1 MTEKYENVFEQ
12 VKKEFFG
19 IDKQIEMIL
28 KSIETWDYTREYIK
42 RPIIFNV
49 IGMTGVGK
57 TAVINRILEL
67 LDLEEK
73 KVYFKFNNKTT
84 DVVESLRNNNMSDSI
99 FMFDEFQYL
108 RTINE
113 ESDEIRDDDRKG
125 FNIVW
130 DLLDSGEVVLQNSD
144 YFYFGIGTIN
154 MMLDDFISNGIKYE
168 RGVFTG
174 DAVGFMV
181 KKYKVTLSTHKSMDS
196 YLKHVDYCISNSN
209 KSSLM
214 VGPDLDMETGY
225 DSEYGEEKYMD
236 KEALGYMGGD
246 TDNEDR
252 RSYITDRFTLK
263 SMLPV
268 SIRTMRDAIKNIS
281 SKHKYPTTFDLERE
295 LYLIKDIEGLIDYFN
310 QFKNSKPLPTK
321 KNFKNSL
328 IITISNIDEAYRAA
342 HKVDSDID
350 ADFFYK
356 ETSKIGMLTI
366 RKALLSRFRPE
377 QVARFGGNYILY
389 PSLNKNAFEMIIQKE
404 IDKFKSMVS
413 SSFDGK
419 DGGLSIKNINVSSNV
434 NKLVYI
440 EGVFPIIG
448 ARSVFS
454 AVNDIVNDK
463 FSKIVMSV
471 ISIKEKHSE
480 IDIDIDYRKGNVI
493 IKYIDS
499 KTSEL
504 IIEESVK
511 YELKVDNLRREKKKD
526 IGKQVHRAIHECGHA
541 ICSIMLRNIVPEVI
555 YSTVINSSGAFN
567 MFNED
572 DFYYERKNTYLDN
585 VAVSMG
591 GYAAELVVFGSQN
604 LSNGSSSD
612 INKATSLLMNLY
624 KDCGFLGSDMAV
636 GIVSNQMPATP
647 FTDRNYSVIDLKNE
661 VDAIVIADVRN
672 SIEKAKGVI
681 EEQET
686 LLLKMGEYL
695 SKNPKI
701 GRRKIIEMVKKYSV
715 NYDISKIDSNKS
727 NFYAD
732 ILNQKL
738 KEVK

>member
-113 ESDEIRDDDRKG
+113 KSDEIRDEDHKG

-144 YFYFGIGTIN
+144 YFYFGIGRIN
-154 MMLDDFISNGIKYE
+154 MMLDDFISNGLKYE
-168 RGVFTG
+168 RGVFVG
-174 DAVGFMV
+174 DAVGFMA
-181 KKYKVTLSTHKSMDS
+181 KKYQITLSTQKSMDS
-196 YLKHVDYCISNSN
+196 YLKHVDYCISTAN
-209 KSSLM
+209 KTSI
-214 VGPDLDMETGY
+214 VENPNLDMEIGY
-225 DSEYGEEKYMD
+225 DSEYGED
-236 KEALGYMGGD
+236 KVMPKETDSYTETGD
-246 TDNEDR
+246 EQN
-252 RSYITDRFTLK
+252 YITDRVTLR

-295 LYLIKDIEGLIDYFN
+295 LYLIKDIEGLIDYFD
-310 QFKNSKPLPTK
+310 QFKNNKPLPTK

-350 ADFFYK
+350 ADLFYK

-404 IDKFKSMVS
+404 IDKFKEMVT

-434 NKLVYI
+434 NKIIYL

-463 FSKIVMSV
+463 FSKIVMNV
-471 ISIKEKHSE
+471 ISIKEKHRE
-480 IDIDIDYRKGNVI
+480 IDIDIDYKKGNII
-493 IKYIDS
+493 IKYTDS
-499 KTSEL
+499 GTSEAIL
-504 IIEESVK
+504 EESVK

-647 FTDRNYSVIDLKNE
+647 FTDRNYSVVDLKNE
-661 VDAIVIADVRN
+661 VDTIVVADVRA

-681 EEQET
+681 KEQEM

-695 SKNPKI
+695 SKNPKM
-701 GRRKIIEMVKKYSV
+701 GRRKIIEMIKKYSV
-715 NYDISKIDSNKS
+715 NYDISKIDSNKN
-727 NFYAD
+727 NFYVE

>member
-113 ESDEIRDDDRKG
+113 KSDEIRDEDHKG

-144 YFYFGIGTIN
+144 YFYFGIGRIN
-154 MMLDDFISNGIKYE
+154 MMLDDFISNGLKYE
-168 RGVFTG
+168 RGVFVG
-174 DAVGFMV
+174 DAVGFMA
-181 KKYKVTLSTHKSMDS
+181 KKYQMTLSTQKSMDS
-196 YLKHVDYCISNSN
+196 YLKHVDYCISTAN
-209 KSSLM
+209 KTSI
-214 VGPDLDMETGY
+214 VENPNLDMEIGY
-225 DSEYGEEKYMD
+225 DSEYGED
-236 KEALGYMGGD
+236 KFMPKEMYSYTETGD
-246 TDNEDR
+246 EQN
-252 RSYITDRFTLK
+252 YITDRVTLR

-295 LYLIKDIEGLIDYFN
+295 LYLIKDIEGLIDYFD
-310 QFKNSKPLPTK
+310 QFKNNKPLPTK

-350 ADFFYK
+350 ADLFYK

-404 IDKFKSMVS
+404 IDKFKEMVT

-419 DGGLSIKNINVSSNV
+419 DGELSIKNINVSSNV
-434 NKLVYI
+434 NKIIYL

-463 FSKIVMSV
+463 FSKIVMNV
-471 ISIKEKHSE
+471 ISIKEKHRE
-480 IDIDIDYRKGNVI
+480 IDIDIDYKKGNII
-493 IKYIDS
+493 IKYTDS
-499 KTSEL
+499 GTSEAIL
-504 IIEESVK
+504 EESVK

-647 FTDRNYSVIDLKNE
+647 FTDRNYSVVDLKNE
-661 VDAIVIADVRN
+661 VDTIVVADVRA

-681 EEQET
+681 KEQEM

-695 SKNPKI
+695 SKNPKM
-701 GRRKIIEMVKKYSV
+701 GRRKIIEMIKKYSV
-715 NYDISKIDSNKS
+715 NYDISKIDSNKN
-727 NFYAD
+727 NFYVE